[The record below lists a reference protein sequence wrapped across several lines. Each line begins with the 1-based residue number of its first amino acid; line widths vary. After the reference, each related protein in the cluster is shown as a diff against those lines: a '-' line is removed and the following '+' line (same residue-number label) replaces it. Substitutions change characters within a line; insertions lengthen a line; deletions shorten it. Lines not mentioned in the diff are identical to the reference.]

1 MRSVP
6 MFIVLGIVLA
16 GCQARA
22 ARPDVPA
29 HVNNPTAESRAELL
43 RVVRDALNGSEV
55 TLADDALTKDS
66 LLIIEP
72 KHLTG
77 RDLRRPEHFRR
88 MVSMR
93 ILKCNSPR
101 PDTLNSSMVL
111 VSSTFKEILESSSRS
126 NRARKWRLVTY
137 FPSFPA

>member
-1 MRSVP
+1 MRCVSVP
-6 MFIVLGIVLA
+6 MFLVMGILLA

-77 RDLRRPEHFRR
+77 RDLRRPEHFRLVLSGSR
-88 MVSMR
+88 
-93 ILKCNSPR
+93 C
-101 PDTLNSSMVL
+101 VL
-111 VSSTFKEILESSSRS
+111 VHQGTETRM
-126 NRARKWRLVTY
+126 RLMKTTCAVE
-137 FPSFPA
+137 